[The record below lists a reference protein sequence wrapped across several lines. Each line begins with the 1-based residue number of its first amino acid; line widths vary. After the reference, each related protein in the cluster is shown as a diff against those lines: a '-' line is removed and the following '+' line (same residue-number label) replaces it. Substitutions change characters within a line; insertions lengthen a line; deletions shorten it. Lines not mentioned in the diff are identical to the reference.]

1 MNTILAE
8 LGRNPKF
15 IELLNKIENNESPVV
30 ISGLNDMGL
39 IQIGTA
45 INEFGKK
52 PILILTYNEIQAKK
66 IYEDILY
73 FTDKVELFPK
83 KEILTYDYVAESK
96 DIPYKRIDVLNKI
109 KTRKNLI
116 VIASIETVMQKI
128 PEKRALYKNEFKFKL
143 GESYNLESI
152 KKKLIQLGY
161 TRCDLIEG
169 RGQFSI
175 RGGIIDIATG
185 ETTGIRVEL
194 WGDEVDS
201 IRIFNISTQRSI
213 SNKETAVIY
222 PAHEYILEQDIESIC
237 EKIKNNNRNVDDRIV
252 EEDIE
257 QIKSGSYISKIDKYF
272 NSFYEKQETIL
283 DYLNENY
290 CIFLDQISK
299 IRQRIQNIKIDNEN
313 LKKALIEKERVVPE
327 AITNYLDLEQVDE
340 IIKKRQVAYIEKQDS
355 NINIYGEKY
364 RFNYRDVNYYKSE
377 IEELIKDLKKAVSE
391 KKKIYILLETKEKAK
406 KVKKILEEKEITC
419 KLEEKLNQTIIV
431 KASQSIITISVGKL
445 SSGFENYETSQ
456 LIIVADNL
464 ISGEKKR
471 RRISTTAFKEGER
484 VVFADLKVGD
494 FVVHQK
500 YGIGIYIGVN
510 TIKADGTTKDYIK
523 IKYQDD
529 DILYVPTSNLDSI
542 RKYVGGDV
550 IKPKVNRLG
559 SKEWENTKAKVKKN
573 LREVAKDLI
582 ELYAKRERTQGYAFS
597 KDTPWQEEF
606 EEKFPYQ
613 ETEDQLRCIEEVKK
627 DMESARPMDRLLCG
641 DVGYGKTEVA
651 IRAAFKAAIDGKQV
665 AYLAPTTVLAEQQYK
680 EFKDR
685 MKDYPIKIEI
695 LNRFKTKKYQEEVVK
710 KLKLGEVDIVIGT
723 HRILSKDVEFKNLGL
738 LIIDEEHRFGVKAK
752 EKIKTLKTNVDVLT
766 MTATPIPRTM
776 HMSIVGIRDMSVI
789 YEPPHNRKPVQTY
802 VLEYDKEVIKEAI
815 IKELE
820 RDGQVFYLFNNVEQ
834 IARKADEISNL
845 LPEANVVYAHGQM
858 PGKQIEEIM
867 QEFIDK
873 KSNVLVCTTILE
885 SGIDIPNANTIIVE
899 NADRMG
905 LAQLYQIRGR
915 VGRSDKQAYS
925 YITYKKDKL
934 LSEVADKRLK
944 AIKEFTEFG
953 SGFKIAMRDLEI
965 RGAGSLLRRNSIR
978 TFRTSRI

>member
-213 SNKETAVIY
+213 NNKETAVIY

-313 LKKALIEKERVVPE
+313 LKKALI
-327 AITNYLDLEQVDE
+327 
-340 IIKKRQVAYIEKQDS
+340 
-355 NINIYGEKY
+355 
-364 RFNYRDVNYYKSE
+364 
-377 IEELIKDLKKAVSE
+377 
-391 KKKIYILLETKEKAK
+391 
-406 KVKKILEEKEITC
+406 
-419 KLEEKLNQTIIV
+419 
-431 KASQSIITISVGKL
+431 
-445 SSGFENYETSQ
+445 
-456 LIIVADNL
+456 
-464 ISGEKKR
+464 
-471 RRISTTAFKEGER
+471 
-484 VVFADLKVGD
+484 
-494 FVVHQK
+494 
-500 YGIGIYIGVN
+500 
-510 TIKADGTTKDYIK
+510 
-523 IKYQDD
+523 
-529 DILYVPTSNLDSI
+529 
-542 RKYVGGDV
+542 
-550 IKPKVNRLG
+550 
-559 SKEWENTKAKVKKN
+559 
-573 LREVAKDLI
+573 
-582 ELYAKRERTQGYAFS
+582 
-597 KDTPWQEEF
+597 
-606 EEKFPYQ
+606 
-613 ETEDQLRCIEEVKK
+613 
-627 DMESARPMDRLLCG
+627 
-641 DVGYGKTEVA
+641 
-651 IRAAFKAAIDGKQV
+651 
-665 AYLAPTTVLAEQQYK
+665 
-680 EFKDR
+680 
-685 MKDYPIKIEI
+685 
-695 LNRFKTKKYQEEVVK
+695 
-710 KLKLGEVDIVIGT
+710 
-723 HRILSKDVEFKNLGL
+723 
-738 LIIDEEHRFGVKAK
+738 
-752 EKIKTLKTNVDVLT
+752 
-766 MTATPIPRTM
+766 
-776 HMSIVGIRDMSVI
+776 
-789 YEPPHNRKPVQTY
+789 
-802 VLEYDKEVIKEAI
+802 
-815 IKELE
+815 
-820 RDGQVFYLFNNVEQ
+820 
-834 IARKADEISNL
+834 
-845 LPEANVVYAHGQM
+845 
-858 PGKQIEEIM
+858 
-867 QEFIDK
+867 
-873 KSNVLVCTTILE
+873 
-885 SGIDIPNANTIIVE
+885 
-899 NADRMG
+899 
-905 LAQLYQIRGR
+905 
-915 VGRSDKQAYS
+915 
-925 YITYKKDKL
+925 
-934 LSEVADKRLK
+934 
-944 AIKEFTEFG
+944 
-953 SGFKIAMRDLEI
+953 
-965 RGAGSLLRRNSIR
+965 
-978 TFRTSRI
+978 

>member
-340 IIKKRQVAYIEKQDS
+340 IIKR
-355 NINIYGEKY
+355 
-364 RFNYRDVNYYKSE
+364 
-377 IEELIKDLKKAVSE
+377 
-391 KKKIYILLETKEKAK
+391 
-406 KVKKILEEKEITC
+406 
-419 KLEEKLNQTIIV
+419 
-431 KASQSIITISVGKL
+431 
-445 SSGFENYETSQ
+445 
-456 LIIVADNL
+456 
-464 ISGEKKR
+464 
-471 RRISTTAFKEGER
+471 
-484 VVFADLKVGD
+484 
-494 FVVHQK
+494 
-500 YGIGIYIGVN
+500 
-510 TIKADGTTKDYIK
+510 
-523 IKYQDD
+523 
-529 DILYVPTSNLDSI
+529 
-542 RKYVGGDV
+542 
-550 IKPKVNRLG
+550 
-559 SKEWENTKAKVKKN
+559 
-573 LREVAKDLI
+573 
-582 ELYAKRERTQGYAFS
+582 
-597 KDTPWQEEF
+597 
-606 EEKFPYQ
+606 
-613 ETEDQLRCIEEVKK
+613 
-627 DMESARPMDRLLCG
+627 
-641 DVGYGKTEVA
+641 
-651 IRAAFKAAIDGKQV
+651 
-665 AYLAPTTVLAEQQYK
+665 
-680 EFKDR
+680 
-685 MKDYPIKIEI
+685 
-695 LNRFKTKKYQEEVVK
+695 
-710 KLKLGEVDIVIGT
+710 
-723 HRILSKDVEFKNLGL
+723 
-738 LIIDEEHRFGVKAK
+738 
-752 EKIKTLKTNVDVLT
+752 
-766 MTATPIPRTM
+766 
-776 HMSIVGIRDMSVI
+776 
-789 YEPPHNRKPVQTY
+789 
-802 VLEYDKEVIKEAI
+802 
-815 IKELE
+815 
-820 RDGQVFYLFNNVEQ
+820 
-834 IARKADEISNL
+834 
-845 LPEANVVYAHGQM
+845 
-858 PGKQIEEIM
+858 
-867 QEFIDK
+867 
-873 KSNVLVCTTILE
+873 
-885 SGIDIPNANTIIVE
+885 
-899 NADRMG
+899 
-905 LAQLYQIRGR
+905 
-915 VGRSDKQAYS
+915 
-925 YITYKKDKL
+925 DKL
-934 LSEVADKRLK
+934 L
-944 AIKEFTEFG
+944 I
-953 SGFKIAMRDLEI
+953 
-965 RGAGSLLRRNSIR
+965 
-978 TFRTSRI
+978 